1 MTLILFGFTL
11 FGEEIRK
18 DSIIVSLITCS
29 PGSEIYELCGHE
41 AVRVRGILHGQ
52 PVDSIWNYGVFDFTE
67 PNFIYRFVKGETD
80 YRLAGYPFYW
90 FLPEYQE
97 AGRTVTEQDLNLSQT
112 EASRFLNILREEAK
126 PENCKYRYNYVKDN
140 CATRIVWRLD

>member
-41 AVRVRGILHGQ
+41 AVRVRGILHARA
-52 PVDSIWNYGVFDFTE
+52 VSTRASVWVAM
-67 PNFIYRFVKGETD
+67 
-80 YRLAGYPFYW
+80 RL
-90 FLPEYQE
+90 
-97 AGRTVTEQDLNLSQT
+97 
-112 EASRFLNILREEAK
+112 K
-126 PENCKYRYNYVKDN
+126 
-140 CATRIVWRLD
+140 RIRVS

>member
-52 PVDSIWNYGVFDFTE
+52 PVDSI
-67 PNFIYRFVKGETD
+67 
-80 YRLAGYPFYW
+80 
-90 FLPEYQE
+90 
-97 AGRTVTEQDLNLSQT
+97 
-112 EASRFLNILREEAK
+112 
-126 PENCKYRYNYVKDN
+126 
-140 CATRIVWRLD
+140 